1 MKKRTKIGIE
11 DDEEA
16 AVLIEILLKWYRF
29 YLISA
34 IIFLVP
40 FLIFPYGDFDNFFL
54 LALLPYILIIIVMGG
69 FWGLIWYRFL
79 RCPFCHKYV
88 LWVSHR
94 SGSRSGM
101 LAKGYF
107 TPFLP
112 KKCPHCSR
120 GLRVK
125 KEEGARK
132 GPFKLGES
140 N

>member
-1 MKKRTKIGIE
+1 MMKKRTKIGIE

-40 FLIFPYGDFDNFFL
+40 FLIFPYWDFDNFFL

-94 SGSRSGM
+94 SGSRSEKGKMGRPLMFGM
-101 LAKGYF
+101 NGEKRETSG
-107 TPFLP
+107 
-112 KKCPHCSR
+112 
-120 GLRVK
+120 
-125 KEEGARK
+125 KENDVR
-132 GPFKLGES
+132 